1 MQIIYYLGHILS
13 ERIGISPAASR
24 GLIKLAIKD
33 EFSPFKAIDSLGVRD
48 FKNFI
53 TNSLSKRLQDLN
65 IKNYKEIIEFLIQEV
80 IENQSIITMEKI

>member
-24 GLIKLAIKD
+24 GLIKLAIID
-33 EFSPFKAIDSLGVRD
+33 EFGPFKSIDSLGVRD
-48 FKNFI
+48 FKQFI
-53 TNSLSKRLQDLN
+53 TNSLSKRLQNLKMD
-65 IKNYKEIIEFLIQEV
+65 NYVEVIERLIQEV